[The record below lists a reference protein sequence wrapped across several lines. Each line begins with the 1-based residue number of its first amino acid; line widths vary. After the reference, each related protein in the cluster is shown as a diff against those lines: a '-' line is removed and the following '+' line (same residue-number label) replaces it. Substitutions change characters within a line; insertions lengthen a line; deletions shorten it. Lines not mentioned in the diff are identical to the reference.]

1 MTYTLQIRPNGN
13 SNSILLPKEMMVK
26 LGVGPDDK
34 LFATETP
41 DGMLITKYD
50 IEFER
55 DMKIAEDIMR
65 ENYDV
70 LRMLAKS

>member
-13 SNSILLPKEMMVK
+13 SNSVLLPKELMSK

-34 LFATETP
+34 LFVSETP
-41 DGMLITKYD
+41 DGMLMTKYD
-50 IEFER
+50 PIFEAQ
-55 DMKIAEDIMR
+55 MKVAEDVMR

-70 LRMLAKS
+70 LRMLSKS